1 MIACYNRERLS
12 KLFGGNVLSIK
23 FYLSIEFN
31 CKIRRVLTHVQKELC
46 VDQTK
51 MC

>member
-1 MIACYNRERLS
+1 MIACYNRESLS

-23 FYLSIEFN
+23 FYLFIEFN
-31 CKIRRVLTHVQKELC
+31 CKIRRVLTHVQKVLC
-46 VDQTK
+46 IDQTE